1 MNNVLMKF
9 NLFRKKSVNEF
20 LENSEDGKK
29 LNRVLG
35 PFSLMFLGIGF
46 LIGAGIFILTGT
58 ASAFFAGPAITLSF
72 IFCTATVLLA
82 ALCYTE
88 FATMVPLAGSAYTYS
103 YITLGEIWA
112 WIIGW
117 DIILEYMVIVATVA
131 IGWSS
136 YFVAVINSLGWY
148 LPAALINP
156 PGINGGIINLPAI
169 IIVFLIMSL
178 LITGV
183 KESSNFNNVIV
194 AIKLAVIFLFI
205 FIGIKYVHPSNY
217 SPFFPYGLTGVFK
230 GAGIVMFAY
239 IGFDTLTTA
248 AEEVKNPQKTIPRAI
263 LGALIIS
270 SMLYIVVATILN
282 GMFPYYVYKNV
293 AAPVAFALQQVGFN
307 WASAVVSIGALCGL
321 TSVILVGLFGQSRI
335 LFAISR
341 DGLLPEVF
349 SRLHSTFKTPFIGL
363 LFVSTVSAV
372 LAAFTPIEMAVQL
385 ANIGSLAAFI
395 IVAVAVM
402 VLRWRSPEIHRP
414 FKTPLMPL
422 IPILAVIFCSL
433 LIIELPL
440 VTQVRFFIWLL
451 IGLIIYY
458 FYGRKKSKLNQNI

>member
-1 MNNVLMKF
+1 MKF

-20 LENSEDGKK
+20 LECSENGDK

-35 PFSLMFLGIGF
+35 PFSLMLLGIGF

-58 ASAFFAGPAITLSF
+58 ASAFFAGPAITISF

-136 YFVAVINSLGWY
+136 YFVAVINSLGLY

-183 KESSNFNNVIV
+183 KESSKFNNVIV

-205 FIGIKYVHPSNY
+205 IIGIKYIHPSNY

-230 GAGIVMFAY
+230 GAGIIMFAY

-248 AEEVKNPQKTIPRAI
+248 AEEVKNPQKTIPIAI

-270 SMLYIVVATILN
+270 SILYIVVATILN
-282 GMFPYYVYKNV
+282 GMFPYYIYKDV

-307 WASAVVSIGALCGL
+307 WASAVVSVGALCGL

-335 LFAISR
+335 LYAISR
-341 DGLLPEVF
+341 DGLLPEIF
-349 SRLHSTFKTPFIGL
+349 SRLHPTFKTPFIGL

-395 IVAVAVM
+395 IVALAVM
-402 VLRWRSPEIHRP
+402 VLRWKSPEIPRP
-414 FKTPLMPL
+414 FKTPLMPV
-422 IPILAVIFCSL
+422 IPILAIIFCSL
-433 LIIELPL
+433 LIIALPL
-440 VTQVRFFIWLL
+440 LTQVRFLIWLSF
-451 IGLIIYY
+451 GLIIYY
-458 FYGRKKSKLNQNI
+458 FYGRKKSKLNVNI

>member
-1 MNNVLMKF
+1 MKF

-20 LENSEDGKK
+20 LESSENGDK

-58 ASAFFAGPAITLSF
+58 ASAFFAGPAITISF

-136 YFVAVINSLGWY
+136 YFVAVINSLGLY
-148 LPAALINP
+148 LPAALTNP

-183 KESSNFNNVIV
+183 KESSKFNNVIV

-205 FIGIKYVHPSNY
+205 IIGIKYIHPSNY

-248 AEEVKNPQKTIPRAI
+248 AEEVKNPQKTIPIAI

-270 SMLYIVVATILN
+270 SILYIVVATILN
-282 GMFPYYVYKNV
+282 GMFPYYIYKDV

-307 WASAVVSIGALCGL
+307 WASAVVSVGALCGL

-335 LFAISR
+335 LYAISR
-341 DGLLPEVF
+341 DGLLPGIF
-349 SRLHSTFKTPFIGL
+349 SRLHPTFKTPFIGL

-395 IVAVAVM
+395 IVALAVM
-402 VLRWRSPEIHRP
+402 ILRWKSPEIPRP
-414 FKTPLMPL
+414 FKTPLMPV
-422 IPILAVIFCSL
+422 IPILAIIFCSL
-433 LIIELPL
+433 LIVTLPL
-440 VTQVRFFIWLL
+440 LTQVRFIIWLSF
-451 IGLIIYY
+451 GLIIYY
-458 FYGRKKSKLNQNI
+458 FYGRKNSKLNGNI

>member
-1 MNNVLMKF
+1 
-9 NLFRKKSVNEF
+9 
-20 LENSEDGKK
+20 
-29 LNRVLG
+29 
-35 PFSLMFLGIGF
+35 
-46 LIGAGIFILTGT
+46 
-58 ASAFFAGPAITLSF
+58 
-72 IFCTATVLLA
+72 
-82 ALCYTE
+82 
-88 FATMVPLAGSAYTYS
+88 MVPLAGSAYTYS

-136 YFVAVINSLGWY
+136 YFVAVINSLGLY
-148 LPAALINP
+148 LPATLTNP

-183 KESSNFNNVIV
+183 KESSKFNNVIV

-205 FIGIKYVHPSNY
+205 IIGIKYIHPSNY

-230 GAGIVMFAY
+230 GAGIIMFAY

-248 AEEVKNPQKTIPRAI
+248 AEEVKNPQKTIPIAI

-270 SMLYIVVATILN
+270 SILYIVVATILN
-282 GMFPYYVYKNV
+282 GMFPYYIYKDV

-307 WASAVVSIGALCGL
+307 WASAVVSVGALCGL

-335 LFAISR
+335 LYAISR
-341 DGLLPEVF
+341 DGLLPEIF
-349 SRLHSTFKTPFIGL
+349 SRLHPTFKTPFIGL

-395 IVAVAVM
+395 IVALAVM
-402 VLRWRSPEIHRP
+402 ILRWKSPEIPRP
-414 FKTPLMPL
+414 FKTPLMPV
-422 IPILAVIFCSL
+422 IPILAIIFCSL
-433 LIIELPL
+433 LILALPL
-440 VTQVRFFIWLL
+440 LTQVRFLIWLSF
-451 IGLIIYY
+451 GLIIYY
-458 FYGRKKSKLNQNI
+458 FYGRKKAN

>member
-1 MNNVLMKF
+1 MKF

-20 LENSEDGKK
+20 LECSENGDK

-35 PFSLMFLGIGF
+35 PFSLMLLGIGF

-58 ASAFFAGPAITLSF
+58 ASAFFAGPAITISF

-136 YFVAVINSLGWY
+136 YFVAVINSLGLY
-148 LPAALINP
+148 LPAALTNP

-183 KESSNFNNVIV
+183 KESSKFNNVIV

-205 FIGIKYVHPSNY
+205 IIGIKYIHPSNY

-230 GAGIVMFAY
+230 GAGIIMFAY

-248 AEEVKNPQKTIPRAI
+248 AEEVKNPQKTIPIAI

-270 SMLYIVVATILN
+270 SILYIVVATILN
-282 GMFPYYVYKNV
+282 GMFPYYIYKDV

-307 WASAVVSIGALCGL
+307 WASAVVSVGALCGL

-335 LFAISR
+335 LYAISR
-341 DGLLPEVF
+341 DGLLPEIF
-349 SRLHSTFKTPFIGL
+349 SRLHPTFKTPFIGL

-395 IVAVAVM
+395 IVALAVM
-402 VLRWRSPEIHRP
+402 VLRWKSPEIPRP
-414 FKTPLMPL
+414 FKTPLMPV
-422 IPILAVIFCSL
+422 IPILAIIFCSL
-433 LIIELPL
+433 LIVALPL
-440 VTQVRFFIWLL
+440 LTQVRFLIWLSF
-451 IGLIIYY
+451 GLIIYY
-458 FYGRKKSKLNQNI
+458 FYGRKKSKLNVNI

>member
-1 MNNVLMKF
+1 MKF
-9 NLFRKKSVNEF
+9 NIFRKKSVNEF
-20 LENSEDGKK
+20 LEMSNGDKG

-35 PFSLMFLGIGF
+35 PVSLMLLGIGF

-58 ASAFFAGPAITLSF
+58 ASAFFAGPAITVSF

-136 YFVAVINSLGWY
+136 YFVAVLNSIGIY

-156 PGINGGIINLPAI
+156 PGVNGGIINLPAI
-169 IIVFLIMSL
+169 VIVFLIMIL

-183 KESSNFNNVIV
+183 KESSKFNNVIV

-205 FIGIKYVHPSNY
+205 FIGIKYIHPSNY

-230 GAGIVMFAY
+230 GAGIIMFAY

-248 AEEVKNPQKTIPRAI
+248 AEEVKNPQKTIPIAI

-270 SMLYIVVATILN
+270 SILYIAVATILN
-282 GMFPYYVYKNV
+282 GMFPYYVYKDV

-307 WASAVVSIGALCGL
+307 WASAVVSVGALCGL
-321 TSVILVGLFGQSRI
+321 TSVILVGLFGQSRV
-335 LFAISR
+335 LYAISR
-341 DGLLPEVF
+341 DGLLPEIF
-349 SRLHSTFKTPFIGL
+349 SRLHSTFKTPFIGI
-363 LFVSTVSAV
+363 LFVSVVSAV

-395 IVAVAVM
+395 IVALAVM
-402 VLRWRSPEIHRP
+402 ILRWKNPEIPRP
-414 FKTPLMPL
+414 FKTPFMPV
-422 IPILAVIFCSL
+422 IPILAIIFCSF
-433 LIIELPL
+433 LIFELPAL
-440 VTQVRFFIWLL
+440 TQIRFIIWLV
-451 IGLIIYY
+451 IGVIIYY
-458 FYGRKKSKLNQNI
+458 VYGRKKSKLNLQ